1 MINFVEEKEK
11 RRTNGI
17 STRGAAA
24 CVTVT
29 KKGRKSK

>member
-1 MINFVEEKEK
+1 MSDFVEKKEK

-17 STRGAAA
+17 PTRGAAA

-29 KKGRKSK
+29 KKRAKK